1 MGFTKGDLPY
11 LYEDQGDW
19 SLLNNGIEQQ
29 VGWRYEIWPTSR
41 ISVQG
46 DEQIILVER
55 ISRYQRYRYE
65 SLVLTAQAIDE
76 WQYLDQA
83 DAPYEK
89 ITLGYRGY
97 WEGDVKQQ
105 GQEVLQPEVAILLG
119 FTPDFQTIP
128 AYLET
133 LSADAVNG
141 LFAAVQEKY
150 QDDDFLAFHRP
161 LPIETPKD
169 APNTM
174 IDAQRRMRAQTG
186 FRVTRGRAA
195 VLEYLMPL
203 TGITANNGGW
213 QLLPEEEKRRIQL
226 GLR

>member
-1 MGFTKGDLPY
+1 MEFTKGDLPY
-11 LYEDQGDW
+11 LYENQGEW
-19 SLLNNGIEQQ
+19 TPLHNGVEQQ

-55 ISRYQRYRYE
+55 ISRYQRYRYTGF
-65 SLVLTAQAIDE
+65 VLTAQAIDE
-76 WQYLDQA
+76 WQYLDHP

-89 ITLGYRGY
+89 VTLGYRGY
-97 WEGDVKQQ
+97 WEGDVKRE

-119 FTPDFQTIP
+119 FTPDFQNIP

-133 LSADAVNG
+133 LSASALAT
-141 LFAAVQEKY
+141 LFADIQEKY
-150 QDDDFLAFHRP
+150 KDDDFLAFHRP
-161 LPIETPKD
+161 LPIESPKD
-169 APNTM
+169 APEPM

-195 VLEYLMPL
+195 VLEYLMSL
-203 TGITANNGGW
+203 TGIIANNGGW

>member
-1 MGFTKGDLPY
+1 MAFTKGDLPY
-11 LYEDQGDW
+11 LYEDLGNW
-19 SLLNNGIEQQ
+19 TKLANGIEQQ

-55 ISRYQRYRYE
+55 ISRHQRYQYE
-65 SLVLTAQAIDE
+65 DFVLMAQVVDE
-76 WQYLDQA
+76 WQYLDLP
-83 DAPYEK
+83 DASYEK

-97 WEGDVKQQ
+97 WEGDVRKQ
-105 GQEVLQPEVAILLG
+105 GQEALQPEIAILLG
-119 FTPDFQTIP
+119 FTPDFQTVP

-133 LSADAVNG
+133 VPNDRLPE
-141 LFAAVQEKY
+141 LFETLQAKY
-150 QDDDFLAFHRP
+150 ADDDFLAFHRS

-169 APNTM
+169 APDTM

-203 TGITANNGGW
+203 TGVIASNGGW
-213 QLLPEEEKRRIQL
+213 RLHPDEEKRRAEL